1 MVMVMVRDM
10 TCGTW
15 PQEGRIVDRGIGL
28 MDLPLYR
35 RPAVELLH
43 RDFEVFQFLSLIPS
57 FIEWGQVPGTW
68 CPLKGAIHTV
78 SA

>member
-15 PQEGRIVDRGIGL
+15 PQEGRIVDREIGL
-28 MDLPLYR
+28 MDLPLNR

-43 RDFEVFQFLSLIPS
+43 RDLRYFSS
-57 FIEWGQVPGTW
+57 
-68 CPLKGAIHTV
+68 
-78 SA
+78 